1 MNRDTVIGFVLIAL
15 VLIGF
20 SWWNQPSAEQIE
32 AQRKEDSI
40 AAVMKDNAQKQQAE
54 EAARKAKAAEVA
66 KADTT
71 ALFYQALSGESSDV
85 VLKNGKVELT
95 LNTKGG
101 TLTKVVVKDFAD
113 KDGNPDVT
121 LYDLKDQQM
130 NFLMAGKQDNIITQ
144 ELYFTPS
151 NQSDTTVTMTAQA
164 TGGGSIVLDYHLGPD
179 HLLYFTLQANGLGGF
194 FAPTYKEMDI
204 EWNGHSRQQE
214 KGFYFENR
222 YTGLFYKEAN
232 DGSTDN
238 LSETADET
246 ETIKEQLDWVAFR
259 NQFFSIAL
267 ISKDNFAG
275 GTSLSSTE
283 DEKNSGYL
291 KQFDAKMKT
300 AFDPTGQK
308 PSEFEMYIGPNDFR
322 LIQDVEQQSRFGKDL
337 DLEQLVNL
345 GWWLFRLINR

>member
-164 TGGGSIVLDYHLGPD
+164 TGGGSIVLVSV
-179 HLLYFTLQANGLGGF
+179 
-194 FAPTYKEMDI
+194 APLAK
-204 EWNGHSRQQE
+204 
-214 KGFYFENR
+214 
-222 YTGLFYKEAN
+222 
-232 DGSTDN
+232 
-238 LSETADET
+238 LSLA
-246 ETIKEQLDWVAFR
+246 IGA
-259 NQFFSIAL
+259 
-267 ISKDNFAG
+267 
-275 GTSLSSTE
+275 SLKNWLRKATQSSCSSTVSLLSPV
-283 DEKNSGYL
+283 SGRL
-291 KQFDAKMKT
+291 SVE
-300 AFDPTGQK
+300 
-308 PSEFEMYIGPNDFR
+308 PS
-322 LIQDVEQQSRFGKDL
+322 LASL
-337 DLEQLVNL
+337 
-345 GWWLFRLINR
+345 